1 MRLSILWRIMEIK
14 EVRWGRRTRRI
25 THSKISIILHM
36 IQKPNYN
43 LANIQSDW
51 LQNKGKVTLGLDNY
65 NSKNFSRKNIYLII
79 FNNNCITYNAQ
90 IWMYIWSNVPRPPY
104 KLGQILSKIHAWILV
119 FKFIELRLG
128 I

>member
-1 MRLSILWRIMEIK
+1 
-14 EVRWGRRTRRI
+14 
-25 THSKISIILHM
+25 M

-79 FNNNCITYNAQ
+79 FNNNFITYNAQ
-90 IWMYIWSNVPRPPY
+90 NLDIYIYTYGQMPLDHLTSLVRLYPRSMP
-104 KLGQILSKIHAWILV
+104 G
-119 FKFIELRLG
+119 F
-128 I
+128 